1 MIIRKISV
9 GPDSFKSMNYVV
21 GQDVLDKTYMISQ
34 ILHKEHGYD
43 IWILKNFE
51 EVKWKT
57 ISIHTPV
64 VIEYKI
70 DF

>member
-9 GPDSFKSMNYVV
+9 GPDSFKSMNYVI

-34 ILHKEHGYD
+34 ILHKEYGYD